1 MTAARLVRSWARL
14 YTRGLDPDV
23 RASRAAELDSDL
35 WEQLSAEGDSLRTQL
50 AIVSRLLRGAA
61 DDLSWRR
68 ERTRPRRRPTPAG
81 AARALGWSVWATAL
95 LFLLVTHAWAASP
108 LVGIELYGEDW
119 DNGVWVY
126 AGISSALL
134 VLLAGGLGLLWPR
147 PRLGASLVA
156 ASALGTAVAFPW
168 ALAAYG
174 PAALAITAGTIVLAR
189 RRYRAS
195 SATS

>member
-1 MTAARLVRSWARL
+1 
-14 YTRGLDPDV
+14 
-23 RASRAAELDSDL
+23 
-35 WEQLSAEGDSLRTQL
+35 
-50 AIVSRLLRGAA
+50 
-61 DDLSWRR
+61 
-68 ERTRPRRRPTPAG
+68 
-81 AARALGWSVWATAL
+81 VWATAL